1 MTSVLDLWRAV
12 DPDARLLG
20 GTENALRAAVRGVQR
35 TRAAPPHLPEPVQG
49 ALLVADA
56 ALVVGASVE
65 PLLAGIREAGLAPPG
80 IVVGNVQRPFEA
92 AHGEPP
98 VIASGRAPAA
108 LSDAAL
114 AYLADEA
121 GHLERLAL
129 STRLTAA
136 EAALA
141 DPSIAAAAGSVA
153 ERMRRGVAV
162 SVAGRLESLNP
173 RSAGRALAAR
183 FAADHARL
191 LADAT
196 PVADAS
202 RRLRD
207 GLWVLQQPIRD
218 GAAVWLFDD
227 VPFGRVDAVAAEA
240 LAITLRALLRRPA
253 PPSTARADAPAPPQP
268 PRTDDLLGAT
278 LLAVARANGRV
289 APAARELGVHRNTVL
304 YRLRVARGER
314 GLDPRR
320 PDDALRILRA
330 AERSE

>member
-121 GHLERLAL
+121 AHLERLAL

-191 LADAT
+191 RRRDRRGGRVPPPARRPVGAPAADPRRGGGLALRRR
-196 PVADAS
+196 PLRS
-202 RRLRD
+202 RRRGRSRGAGD
-207 GLWVLQQPIRD
+207 HTPRPPAPARSAIHGACRCS
-218 GAAVWLFDD
+218 GAAT
-227 VPFGRVDAVAAEA
+227 AAA
-240 LAITLRALLRRPA
+240 HRRPA
-253 PPSTARADAPAPPQP
+253 RSH
-268 PRTDDLLGAT
+268 
-278 LLAVARANGRV
+278 
-289 APAARELGVHRNTVL
+289 AAR
-304 YRLRVARGER
+304 RGPGEWP
-314 GLDPRR
+314 G
-320 PDDALRILRA
+320 RA
-330 AERSE
+330 GGA